1 MIIHFI
7 PGEKFLSKAIFIF
20 ERTFPNKN
28 HFYVFV
34 NKSQKKLDN
43 LNKEYVTLVD
53 ERQQW
58 WKYNFFKINS
68 DFQLVFHNLY
78 SNHNIHIATQNQ
90 FKFNKKHFI
99 FWGASFY
106 NESRFYNNNIFGGQS
121 IKLRKS
127 GEFKFKSIVRNLRK
141 YLLKKSNPEA
151 YNALWPKLE
160 KKIDA
165 FKSIDVIHTDID
177 SDYHNL
183 TTTFN
188 LKSKLSFFSYNYIDD
203 IPKIILGNQILIG
216 NSASVSNNHY
226 EIFIKLKK
234 IKNEIPMVCPLN
246 YGDINYSKKIIEF
259 GKEFFGEKFIPLTQ
273 FLEHDEYFK
282 IQSNCGIV
290 IMNHYRQQAVGNL
303 IVSIYIGAKV
313 FLSNKSELLDFFRK
327 VGLNIYSIEDDLKS
341 KNDLQ
346 NLDDKLAI
354 SNRLILKSLYS
365 LNNISKHLVNS
376 FSF

>member
-226 EIFIKLKK
+226 EIL
-234 IKNEIPMVCPLN
+234 
-246 YGDINYSKKIIEF
+246 
-259 GKEFFGEKFIPLTQ
+259 
-273 FLEHDEYFK
+273 
-282 IQSNCGIV
+282 
-290 IMNHYRQQAVGNL
+290 
-303 IVSIYIGAKV
+303 
-313 FLSNKSELLDFFRK
+313 
-327 VGLNIYSIEDDLKS
+327 
-341 KNDLQ
+341 
-346 NLDDKLAI
+346 
-354 SNRLILKSLYS
+354 
-365 LNNISKHLVNS
+365 
-376 FSF
+376 